1 MAAPI
6 GQGIQNPQVVLVD
19 QGTLVIA
26 QGAADDVAV
35 VEGDVATLDSRV
47 AALEAMPPSYGG
59 CYEDNET
66 GSAITLTSNAEF
78 YKWITATVGTVKGTG
93 YVTYDGGAGNHH
105 LVVGASGA
113 GKYLLNVHFSG
124 TLGAANEL
132 RAAIFVNEVQ
142 QVNLR
147 SDPDVATLAKYQAGS
162 IVGIVTLVEGDIVS
176 LRFGSDANTQ
186 TFTIKHANLTLVR
199 VDL

>member
-6 GQGIQNPQVVLVD
+6 GQGIQNPQLVLVD
-19 QGTLVIA
+19 QGTLAIA
-26 QGAADDVAV
+26 EGAASDVAS
-35 VEGDVATLDSRV
+35 VEADVLTIDARV
-47 AALEAMPPSYGG
+47 AALEAYAPCYGG

-66 GSAITLTSNAEF
+66 GSAITLTSNTTF

-93 YVTYDGGAGNHH
+93 YVTFDSGAGNHH
-105 LVVGASGA
+105 LVIGASGA
-113 GKYLLNVHFSG
+113 GHYLVNCHFAG

-132 RAAIFVNEVQ
+132 RAAIFKNEVE

-147 SDPDVATLAKYQAGS
+147 IDQDVTTLGKYQAGS
-162 IVGIVTLVEGDIVS
+162 IVGLLTLVEGDIVS
-176 LRFGSDANTQ
+176 LRFSSDANTQ